1 MNNLKIV
8 SLYTM
13 LSVAPTMLYA
23 QGKITGQVL
32 NKANEPIVGA
42 SVIIEGGGR
51 GTSTDKSGKFELNAS
66 KGMLVV
72 SFVGYKTYKAPLNG
86 TTNLV
91 ILLESDD
98 HVLEDVVVVGYGTQR
113 KATVT
118 GSISEVKGKDL
129 VKSPQPNLSN
139 SLAGRFSGVVIN
151 NRSGEP
157 GYDGSSITV
166 RGQAT
171 TGSNDVLVVVDG
183 VPGQIGGLERLDP
196 NDIES
201 VSVLKDASAAIYGN
215 RAANGVILVTTK
227 RGKSGKPTITY
238 LSLIHI

>member
-91 ILLESDD
+91 IQLESDD
-98 HVLEDVVVVGYGTQR
+98 HVLEDVVVVGYGKQSKR
-113 KATVT
+113 NIT
-118 GSISEVKGKDL
+118 GAVSNIKSEDIVR
-129 VKSPQPNLSN
+129 SS
-139 SLAGRFSGVVIN
+139 STTTAG
-151 NRSGEP
+151 
-157 GYDGSSITV
+157 
-166 RGQAT
+166 A
-171 TGSNDVLVVVDG
+171 
-183 VPGQIGGLERLDP
+183 
-196 NDIES
+196 
-201 VSVLKDASAAIYGN
+201 
-215 RAANGVILVTTK
+215 
-227 RGKSGKPTITY
+227 
-238 LSLIHI
+238 